1 MKRSVFLF
9 AMLILTG
16 SVLAQDVNQIQGYSD
31 RPAQYILGG
40 KDILLI
46 NVNLWGHIQRPGIY
60 SIPSTYGLIDLISS
74 AGGPLTTA
82 RLSEVRI
89 VRSNQDVLRVDVE
102 RYIKTGDTT
111 ILPVLHPGDTI
122 VVSGSVG
129 DIFARMLGI
138 IRDIAIIANA
148 IYLISRI

>member
-1 MKRSVFLF
+1 MKRSVFLI

-16 SVLAQDVNQIQGYSD
+16 SAVAQDLDQIQSYSD

-40 KDILLI
+40 RDILLI

-74 AGGPLTTA
+74 AGGPLPTA

-89 VRSNQDVLRVDVE
+89 VRSNQDVLRIDVE
-102 RYIKTGDTT
+102 RYIKTGDPAL
-111 ILPVLHPGDTI
+111 LPVLHPGDTI